1 MVREAASGRA
11 FARYRRD
18 FKQRV
23 KDGTASIPTDRRG
36 RPREVTRQRGF
47 GELLSQFWKM
57 LGADRLPLI
66 LALVALSVS
75 VILGLAPL
83 YAPKLVVDHV
93 LGDIAVTGWV
103 ESLTG
108 VFGYDS
114 ETSTP
119 SVLLTVI
126 LIGSIL
132 LIMAS
137 VGVGLLGRW
146 TATKISK
153 RMMVRS
159 RRRVFDHASRLPLHR
174 VHELKSGGM
183 SSILRDDASA
193 PGSLVFEMVYNPWR
207 AISQLVGSLAILVWV
222 DLRLLAVALVILP
235 VVWLTH
241 RTWISRIRPMYRDI
255 RRTRRKIDAHSAEAF
270 GGVRVVRGFAR
281 RRTESAQF
289 VRRSALQV
297 RQDLYAWWWSRG
309 VDTAWA
315 LLIPLATALILFIG
329 GLRILDDR
337 AAIAAGTLAPGDALT
352 VGGLVAFLTYVA
364 ALLGPI
370 ASLASTATGLQNS
383 LAGFDRTLDLLE
395 EPEELHQSPGH
406 RTVDPD
412 TVRGELRFENVG
424 YRYPAGDKPVL
435 QDIDFTAEPGSVVAL
450 VGASGAGK
458 TTLCNL
464 VARFDDPTSG
474 RITLDGT
481 DLREIRVGSYRQLLG
496 IVEQDIFLFD
506 GTIRDNIGYA
516 RKDATDEEV
525 TEAAR
530 AANADGFIGEL
541 EDGYDT
547 VIGERGVRLS
557 GGQRQRLAIA
567 RAILADPRI
576 LILDE
581 ATSNLDTASERL
593 IQQSLSTLIAGR
605 TCFVIAHR
613 LSTIRHADL
622 ILVLADGRVIEQGT
636 HDQLMADAGLY
647 HGMIHMQLQ
656 PADRDMGLLNY
667 DEPVSAS

>member
-1 MVREAASGRA
+1 MVREAASRRA
-11 FARYRRD
+11 FGRYRDELR
-18 FKQRV
+18 QRV
-23 KDGTASIPTDRRG
+23 REGTASRSVDRRG
-36 RPREVTRQRGF
+36 RPRDVTRQRGF
-47 GELLSQFWKM
+47 GELLGAFWGM
-57 LGADRLPLI
+57 LGGDRLALV
-66 LALVALSVS
+66 LSLVALSGS
-75 VILGLAPL
+75 VVLGLVPL

-93 LGDIAVTGWV
+93 LGDVPVTGWV
-103 ESLTG
+103 AATTG
-108 VFGYDS
+108 VFGYDPEVS
-114 ETSTP
+114 KP
-119 SVLLTVI
+119 SVLLT
-126 LIGSIL
+126 LIL
-132 LIMAS
+132 LGSVLLILAS
-137 VGVGLLGRW
+137 VGVGLAGRW

-153 RMMVRS
+153 RMAVRS

-183 SSILRDDASA
+183 SSILRDDAGA
-193 PGSLVFEMVYNPWR
+193 PGALVFEMVYNPWR

-235 VVWLTH
+235 LVWLTH

-255 RRTRRKIDAHSAEAF
+255 RYTRRKVDAQAAEAF

-289 VRRSALQV
+289 VRRSGLQI
-297 RQDLYAWWWSRG
+297 RQDLHVWWWSRG

-315 LLIPLATALILFIG
+315 LLIPLATAAILFIG

-337 AAIAAGTLAPGDALT
+337 AAIAAGTLLPSDALT
-352 VGGLVAFLTYVA
+352 IGGLVAFLTYVA

-370 ASLASTATGLQNS
+370 AALAATATHLQNS

-395 EPEELHQSPGH
+395 EPGELHESPGH
-406 RTVDPD
+406 VTVTPETVD
-412 TVRGELRFENVG
+412 GQIRFEDVG
-424 YRYPAGDKPVL
+424 YRYPIGKSDVL
-435 QDIDFTAEPGSVVAL
+435 QGISFTAEPGSVIAL

-464 VARFDDPTSG
+464 VARFDDPTTG

-481 DLREIRVGSYRQLLG
+481 DLRDVRVGSYRRLLG

-516 RKDATDEEV
+516 RKDATDEQILA
-525 TEAAR
+525 AAR
-530 AANADGFIGEL
+530 AANADGFINAL

-547 VIGERGVRLS
+547 IIGERGVLLS

-593 IQQSLSTLIAGR
+593 IQQSLATLIEGR

-636 HDQLMADAGLY
+636 HDGLMANGGLY

-656 PADRDMGLLNY
+656 PADRGDAVLNY
-667 DEPVSAS
+667 DEPVSAR

>member
-1 MVREAASGRA
+1 M
-11 FARYRRD
+11 
-18 FKQRV
+18 
-23 KDGTASIPTDRRG
+23 KDKTASRPVDRQG
-36 RPREVTRQRGF
+36 RPREMTRQRGF
-47 GELLSQFWKM
+47 GELLNQFWAM
-57 LGADRLPLI
+57 LGHDR
-66 LALVALSVS
+66 LALVLSLAALSGS
-75 VILGLAPL
+75 VVLGLAPL

-93 LGDIAVTGWV
+93 LGEVPVTGWV
-103 ESLTG
+103 ASLTA
-108 VFGYDS
+108 VFGYDPA
-114 ETSTP
+114 TSGP
-119 SVLLTVI
+119 SLLLTVI
-126 LIGSIL
+126 LLASIL
-132 LIMAS
+132 LIVAS

-183 SSILRDDASA
+183 SSILRDDAGA
-193 PGSLVFEMVYNPWR
+193 PGALVFEMVYNPWR

-241 RTWISRIRPMYRDI
+241 RTWISKIRPMYRDI
-255 RRTRRKIDAHSAEAF
+255 RFTRRTIDAQAAEAF

-289 VRRSALQV
+289 VRRSGLQV
-297 RQDLYAWWWSRG
+297 RQDLHVWWWSRG

-337 AAIAAGTLAPGDALT
+337 AAIAAGTLAPDAGLT
-352 VGGLVAFLTYVA
+352 IGGLVAFLTYVA

-370 ASLASTATGLQNS
+370 AALAATATHLQNS

-395 EPEELHQSPGH
+395 EPEELHHFPGH
-406 RTVDPD
+406 LSVDPNA
-412 TVRGELRFENVG
+412 VSGQLRFEDVT
-424 YRYPAGDKPVL
+424 YQYPAGASPVL
-435 QDIDFTAEPGSVVAL
+435 EGIDFTAEPGSVVAL

-464 VARFDDPTSG
+464 VARFDDPTEG
-474 RITLDGT
+474 RITLDGV
-481 DLREIRVGSYRQLLG
+481 DLRDIRVGSYRRLLG

-506 GTIRDNIGYA
+506 GTVADNIGYA
-516 RKDATDEEV
+516 RKDATDEEIIA
-525 TEAAR
+525 AAR
-530 AANADGFIGEL
+530 TANAHDFIESL
-541 EDGYDT
+541 PEGYDT
-547 VIGERGVRLS
+547 RVGERGVRLS

-593 IQQSLSTLIAGR
+593 IQQSLTTLIEGR

-622 ILVLADGRVIEQGT
+622 ILVLADGRVIERGT
-636 HDQLMADAGLY
+636 HDELMAGGGLY

-656 PADRDMGLLNY
+656 PADREGQLLSY
-667 DEPVSAS
+667 DEPLPAG